1 MTSILVLA
9 PHPDD
14 EVLGMGATIKKL
26 SKKNT
31 INLCV
36 ITEGATAQYSDKK
49 MIKVRKESCL
59 KSGSILGISNY
70 EFLDFPDMRL
80 DTISIL
86 EINKNIE
93 KIIRK
98 YKPKIVYTI
107 TNADF
112 NRDHQIVHEST
123 LIATRPHSSGVKQ
136 VISYEIPGQKH
147 EKFLPSLYEN
157 VDKEIAFKIKA
168 FQCYK
173 TEIMKFPHHRSI
185 DAIKNLAKQRGIE
198 SSLKNAEAFEIIRYI
213 RD

>member
-1 MTSILVLA
+1 MLKINF
-9 PHPDD
+9 
-14 EVLGMGATIKKL
+14 LGAG
-26 SKKNT
+26 SK
-31 INLCV
+31 
-36 ITEGATAQYSDKK
+36 
-49 MIKVRKESCL
+49 
-59 KSGSILGISNY
+59 
-70 EFLDFPDMRL
+70 
-80 DTISIL
+80 
-86 EINKNIE
+86 KNIE

-136 VISYEIPGQKH
+136 VISYEIPGQKY
-147 EKFLPSLYEN
+147 EKFLPTLYEN
-157 VDKEIAFKIKA
+157 VDKEIAFKIEA

-198 SSLKNAEAFEIIRYI
+198 SSLKNAEAFEIIRDI